1 MFGSMV
7 GFFEVGG
14 SNGTASSWTKFK
26 MAASILE
33 ILTCHISATGHP
45 IHFVFGFR
53 IGFSESTDRMA
64 LLPVGPNPIL
74 TASAADNETV
84 VTRKTKTLKH
94 FTTFLQMFCFT

>member
-45 IHFVFGFR
+45 IHFVFGFMVECS
-53 IGFSESTDRMA
+53 G
-64 LLPVGPNPIL
+64 L
-74 TASAADNETV
+74 AD
-84 VTRKTKTLKH
+84 
-94 FTTFLQMFCFT
+94 